1 VSGERRA
8 LVTGA
13 TGFVGRHALR
23 PLAEHGFEVH
33 AVSRGEPP
41 AELAHLA
48 VWHRADLLEASAA
61 EAAIGAARPTHLLH
75 LAWYGEHGEYWGSL
89 ENVRW
94 VEASLRL
101 LRRFAGADGRRSV
114 VAGTCAEYDW
124 SRSPLSEADTPL
136 RPATLYGA
144 AKHGLHV
151 VAAALAAR
159 AGFELAWGRIFF
171 LYGPHEDP
179 RRLVAS
185 VARAL
190 VGGERAPASH
200 GRQLRDFLHVEDVA
214 GAFAALLASD
224 VTGAV
229 NVASGSSVPIRD
241 VVTLLGE
248 LSGRPELVELGA
260 LPAREGDPAELA
272 ADVRRLREE
281 VGWQPARSLE
291 EGLLDTLEW
300 WRARV

>member
-1 VSGERRA
+1 VTGERRA

-33 AVSRGEPP
+33 AVSRSEPP

-48 VWHRADLLEASAA
+48 AWHRVDLLEASSA
-61 EAAIGAARPTHLLH
+61 EAVIGAARPTHLLH
-75 LAWYGEHGEYWGSL
+75 LAWYAEHGEYWGSL

-190 VGGERAPASH
+190 VRGERAPASH

-260 LPAREGDPAELA
+260 LPTRVGDPAELA

>member
-1 VSGERRA
+1 VTRV

-23 PLAEHGFEVH
+23 PLAERGYEVH
-33 AVSRGEPP
+33 AVTSRRPP
-41 AELAHLA
+41 PELTDLA
-48 VWHRADLLEASAA
+48 AWHPADLLEPGAA
-61 EAAIGAARPTHLLH
+61 EAVIDAARPTHLLH
-75 LAWYGEHGEYWGSL
+75 LAWYAEHGDYWVSL

-101 LRRFAGADGRRSV
+101 LRRFAATGGERAV

-124 SRSPLSEADTPL
+124 SRSPFSEADTPL
-136 RPATLYGA
+136 APATLYGA

-151 VAAALAAR
+151 VAEALAAR
-159 AGFELAWGRIFF
+159 AGFALAWGRIFF
-171 LYGPHEDP
+171 VYGPHEDQ

-190 VGGERAPASH
+190 ARGERAPSSH
-200 GRQLRDFLHVEDVA
+200 GRQLRDFLHVEDLADAFGALVA
-214 GAFAALLASD
+214 AD

-229 NVASGSSVPIRD
+229 NIAAGTSVSIRE
-241 VVTLLGE
+241 VVELLGE

-260 LPAREGDPAELA
+260 LPARPGDPDELS
-272 ADVRRLREE
+272 ADVRRLREQ
-281 VGWQPARSLE
+281 VGWRPSRSLTD
-291 EGLLDTLEW
+291 GLRETLVW
-300 WRARV
+300 WRERA

>member
-1 VSGERRA
+1 VTRA

-23 PLAEHGFEVH
+23 PLAERGFEVH
-33 AVSRGEPP
+33 AVTSREPP
-41 AELAHLA
+41 AELEDLA
-48 VWHRADLLEASAA
+48 VWYHADLLEPAAA
-61 EAAIGAARPTHLLH
+61 EAVIDAARPTHLLH
-75 LAWYGEHGEYWGSL
+75 LAWYAEHGEYWTSL

-94 VEASLRL
+94 VEASLLL
-101 LRRFAGADGRRSV
+101 LRRFAAAGGERAV

-124 SRSPLSEADTPL
+124 SRSPLSEVGTPL
-136 RPATLYGA
+136 VPATLYGA

-151 VAAALAAR
+151 VTGALAER

-171 LYGPHEDP
+171 VYGPGEDP

-190 VGGERAPASH
+190 ARGERARASH
-200 GRQLRDFLHVEDVA
+200 GRQLRDFLHVEEVA
-214 GAFAALLASD
+214 DAFAALLAAG

-229 NVASGSSVPIRD
+229 NVAAGTSVSIREI
-241 VVTLLGE
+241 VELLGG

-260 LPAREGDPAELA
+260 LPARPGDPDELS
-272 ADVRRLREE
+272 ADVRRLRDE
-281 VGWQPARSLE
+281 VGWQPGRSLE
-291 EGLLDTLEW
+291 DGLRETLDW
-300 WRARV
+300 WRGRV

>member
-1 VSGERRA
+1 VTGERRA

-23 PLAEHGFEVH
+23 ALAELGFEVH
-33 AVSRGEPP
+33 AASRGEPP
-41 AELAHLA
+41 AELAGLA
-48 VWHRADLLEASAA
+48 VWHRADLLEPSSA
-61 EAAIGAARPTHLLH
+61 EAVIGATRPSHLLH
-75 LAWYGEHGEYWGSL
+75 LAWYAEHGEYWGSL

-101 LRRFAGADGRRSV
+101 LRRFADADGRRAV

-124 SRSPLSEADTPL
+124 SRSPLSEVDTPL

-151 VAAALAAR
+151 VAAALAAG

-190 VGGERAPASH
+190 VRGERAPASH
-200 GRQLRDFLHVEDVA
+200 GRQLRDFLHAEDVA
-214 GAFAALLASD
+214 GAFAALLASE

-229 NVASGSSVPIRD
+229 NVASGQGVAIRD
-241 VVTLLGE
+241 VVALLGE

-260 LPAREGDPAELA
+260 LPARPGDPAELV
-272 ADVRRLREE
+272 ADVGRLREE
-281 VGWQPARSLE
+281 VGWRSGRSLE
-291 EGLLDTLEW
+291 EGLGETLEW
-300 WRARV
+300 WRGRC